1 MPRIGELVG
10 GSVRE
15 ERYEVLQQKMTRAG
29 ALCDCGGVLTIAGLG
44 PHYQWYLDLR
54 RHGSAPHA
62 GFGLGLERF
71 LLFATGMLN
80 IRDVVPFPRVPGGCP
95 M

>member
-15 ERYEVLQQKMTRAG
+15 ERHDVMQQKMAWAG
-29 ALCDCGGVLTIAGLG
+29 ASSMCACDADSAGLG
-44 PHYQWYLDLR
+44 AHYQWYLDLR

-62 GFGLGLERF
+62 GFGLGLERY

-80 IRDVVPFPRVPGGCP
+80 IRDVVPFPRFPGGCP